1 MDEMEII
8 EFENLPSNKTPI
20 DANNLNKIQK
30 NAKKAIKNRKPVVEL
45 LTVSS
50 KSPSTCTIGD
60 KYYNTTTSKIY
71 TATATNTWGIT
82 GENPSNLYLYV
93 DLEHKELYYFD
104 GTRFVSYGGGSGGTG
119 GDTVP
124 IGSIVPFASDTIPNG
139 WLLCDGSAVSRTTYS
154 ELFAIIGTAHGIG
167 DGSTTFNVPNIKGKV
182 VVGKQQTMT
191 PSGNFTN
198 LGETGGEEDHT
209 LTVDEMPS
217 HGHDVAI
224 AVNNTVPGGARY
236 YFNSA
241 GTTSAPISD
250 TAAWSNSLTAKA
262 TGGGQAHNNLQP
274 YIVENYIIK
283 AKQTASIQGEIIQ
296 ETGTASETNVYSA
309 TAVNNKIENSA
320 KTNIVTGQEIA
331 TNEYIDGKRV
341 YKRNISA
348 IGENSSGT
356 TLTLSNINFDFSE
369 IWIDESNSFISS
381 ESETLSI
388 NWYFA
393 PEDYCRLWIGKNT
406 KIIRYRT
413 GGNLSGRTF
422 NVMLKYTKNA

>member
-1 MDEMEII
+1 MEKIN
-8 EFENLPSNKTPI
+8 FKNLPDKTTPI
-20 DANNLNKIQK
+20 NAFNLNKIQE
-30 NAKKAIKNRKPVVEL
+30 NAESAINTLETNTNTELAKKLDKTSKATSTEAITGTNNTKYTTPYTVKSAIKKALE
-45 LTVSS
+45 
-50 KSPSTCTIGD
+50 G
-60 KYYNTTTSKIY
+60 Y
-71 TATATNTWGIT
+71 T
-82 GENPSNLYLYV
+82 P
-93 DLEHKELYYFD
+93 
-104 GTRFVSYGGGSGGTG
+104 SGGTG
-119 GDTVP
+119 GDSFP
-124 IGSIVPFASDTIPNG
+124 IGAIVPFSSDTIPNG
-139 WLLCDGSAVSRTTYS
+139 WLLCDGSLVSRTTYS
-154 ELFAIIGTAHGIG
+154 ELFKVIGTAYGTG
-167 DGSTTFNVPNIKGKV
+167 DGSTTFNVPDIQGRV

-209 LTVDEMPS
+209 LTVSEMPS
-217 HGHDVAI
+217 HTHDVAI
-224 AVNNTVPGGARY
+224 AVNNTVAGGARY

-241 GTTSAPISD
+241 GTTSAPITD
-250 TAAWSNSLTAKA
+250 KAAWSNSLTAKA

-348 IGENSSGT
+348 IVENSSGT

>member
-1 MDEMEII
+1 M
-8 EFENLPSNKTPI
+8 SNKKVSELEEASA
-20 DANNLNKIQK
+20 ANEYDYLMIIQNGVNKKIQ
-30 NAKKAIKNRKPVVEL
+30 A
-45 LTVSS
+45 
-50 KSPSTCTIGD
+50 
-60 KYYNTTTSKIY
+60 SKI
-71 TATATNTWGIT
+71 GT
-82 GENPSNLYLYV
+82 GQS
-93 DLEHKELYYFD
+93 
-104 GTRFVSYGGGSGGTG
+104 GSG

-209 LTVDEMPS
+209 LTVDEIPS

-283 AKQTASIQGEIIQ
+283 AKQTASIQGEVIQ
-296 ETGTASETNVYSA
+296 ENDTATTENVYSA
-309 TAVNNKIENSA
+309 SAVDNKLAQIIQSGSNANGSYIKYSDGTMICYGSTSLNEVSVSDYYSFCKRTNSLTITFPMEFDEVPNVTITNQGFGIFSYTINNITANNFSYYAFTYPSA
-320 KTNIVTGQEIA
+320 S
-331 TNEYIDGKRV
+331 
-341 YKRNISA
+341 NISGSLQYVA
-348 IGENSSGT
+348 IGK
-356 TLTLSNINFDFSE
+356 
-369 IWIDESNSFISS
+369 W
-381 ESETLSI
+381 
-388 NWYFA
+388 
-393 PEDYCRLWIGKNT
+393 K
-406 KIIRYRT
+406 
-413 GGNLSGRTF
+413 
-422 NVMLKYTKNA
+422 